1 MNDNPLRKTIVSGF
15 LITAIGIWMIFAP
28 ELIGIDA
35 FKGGFAISFGGFF
48 LAIAGII
55 VIVFY
60 VHLAGIL
67 DRILRGENQ
76 LAHWTY
82 SPKIWHE
89 YTEKEYAEEKSEK
102 KGLFFVVS
110 AFALFFGSL
119 FWLIDPESGFYV
131 FLSMISLIAI
141 IAFTWQFS
149 AWHYYKQNKTGE
161 REAYISR
168 DGIYMNRKLYTW
180 HLLGSRLMK
189 VEIEDK
195 HGLPLLIFKITAITL
210 PGPQTYRIR
219 VPVPIEQQEKAKAII
234 EQLNSEK

>member
-1 MNDNPLRKTIVSGF
+1 MNDNPLRKTTIAGIF
-15 LITAIGIWMIFAP
+15 ITAIGIWILFAP

-48 LAIAGII
+48 IAIAGII
-55 VIVFY
+55 VVIFY
-60 VHLAGIL
+60 VYLAGIL
-67 DRILRGENQ
+67 DRILRGENL

-82 SPKIWHE
+82 SPEIWHK
-89 YTEKEYAEEKSEK
+89 YTEKEYAEEKIEK

-110 AFALFFGSL
+110 AFALFFGAL

-131 FLSMISLIAI
+131 FLSMIGLIAI

-149 AWHYYKQNKTGE
+149 AWYYYKQNKTGE

-180 HLLGSRLMK
+180 HLLGSRLMSA
-189 VEIEDK
+189 EIEDK
-195 HGLPLLIFKITAITL
+195 HGLSLLIFKITAITL
-210 PGPQTYRIR
+210 PGPQTYTIRI
-219 VPVPIEQQEKAKAII
+219 PVPYEQQEKAKTIMQ
-234 EQLNSEK
+234 QLNPKK